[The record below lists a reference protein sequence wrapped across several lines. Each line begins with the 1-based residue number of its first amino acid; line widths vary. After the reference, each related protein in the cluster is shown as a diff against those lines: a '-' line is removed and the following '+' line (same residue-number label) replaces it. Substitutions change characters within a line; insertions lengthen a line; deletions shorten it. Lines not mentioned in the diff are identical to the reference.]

1 MTTDIEEPLRVIVRA
16 ADEPPTILLEGELDP
31 HTAPLLEQAL
41 NDLTSRGSRDVTLDL
56 SGLEFMDSSGLR
68 VIISAHKDF
77 EAAGAT
83 LTLRNPTAT
92 IGRLLDVTNLRS
104 HLRVED

>member
-1 MTTDIEEPLRVIVRA
+1 MTADLDEPLRVTVRA
-16 ADEPPTILLEGELDP
+16 TDDPPTIVLHGELDP
-31 HTAPLLEQAL
+31 HTAPLLERAL
-41 NDLTSRGSRDVTLDL
+41 SDLQSGGAGDVVLDL

-68 VIISAHKDF
+68 VVISAHKDL
-77 EAAGAT
+77 EAAGAK
-83 LTLRNPTAT
+83 LTLRHPTAT